1 MGIVLRKIMVDDRL
15 GDVRWVGWNRVRV
28 SGKRWTTVASV
39 GFKGGVGLRDWEVD
53 LGRIRVRDRV

>member
-1 MGIVLRKIMVDDRL
+1 MI
-15 GDVRWVGWNRVRV
+15 GWV